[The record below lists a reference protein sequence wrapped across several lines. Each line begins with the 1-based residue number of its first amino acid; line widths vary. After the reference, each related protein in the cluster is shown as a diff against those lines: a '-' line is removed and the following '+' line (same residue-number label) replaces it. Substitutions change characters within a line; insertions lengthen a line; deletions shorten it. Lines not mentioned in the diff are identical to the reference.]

1 MYEIS
6 CDHIPVKGENIFR
19 ICSFRSHFRDDAQG
33 IVLISFSLLLLRYF
47 LMAFS
52 PKV

>member
-1 MYEIS
+1 MYEIY
-6 CDHIPVKGENIFR
+6 CDHILVKKENTYR
-19 ICSFRSHFRDDAQG
+19 ICSFSSHFRDDAQG
-33 IVLISFSLLLLRYF
+33 IVLISFSLLLLKYF